1 MAIVYRDITYGSHP
15 NQKVNL
21 YQPDNYDFITE
32 FGIPIRGVIL
42 WIHGGGWVFGS
53 KDINKDNYT
62 SYYSLED
69 QIAFQNNPGFNS
81 VEGFFDDDF
90 CKVVSDRG
98 YFVISANYR
107 LVFNSGTFPIYNGGG
122 GEYPNNVNDIEE
134 LYKYM
139 VFPGYAPVSNV
150 FKSTWD
156 LVVRYIKTY
165 GLFIIGGSAG
175 GHLAVIGAF
184 EGADKT
190 GMWPRGIGSVVGPL
204 DLAYDSSNQVSEEG
218 RSLIDNYATSN
229 NYTQRTA
236 SPWGRTS
243 IYNPNGKSYS
253 NYAGFSDLTQAS
265 KVQNKMRMYF
275 YYNQNDNLVPAT
287 TTAEPFKNWV
297 SDRLGSGYVYYNKV
311 NEVDPGPNSFFYKGI
326 YNSGTTYTSVDV
338 VVYNN
343 KMYRARRTVRGIA
356 PTDPPDGVN
365 WGAEGATHNLSSS
378 ATSWIIEGATFTFR
392 QGMSFPRNNNK
403 VRPTTQ
409 GWTHSTT
416 SGFGDVR
423 GMVYPRQRS
432 YRYKGINTTPSYTV

>member
-1 MAIVYRDITYGSHP
+1 MAIVYRDIIYGSHP

-21 YQPDNYDFITE
+21 YQPDNYDFVTE

-42 WIHGGGWVFGS
+42 WIHGGGWTGGS
-53 KDINKDNYT
+53 KDTNKDNYT
-62 SYYSLED
+62 SYYSSSD
-69 QIAFQNNPGFNS
+69 WTYIQNAPGFNS
-81 VEGFFDDDF
+81 GEFFDDDF
-90 CKVVSDRG
+90 CKVVADRG

-107 LVFNSGTFPIYNGGG
+107 LASFPGTLPIYNSGG

-150 FKSTWD
+150 NKASWD
-156 LVVRYIKTY
+156 LIVRYVKTY

-184 EGADKT
+184 EGAGKT

-204 DLAYDSSNQVSEEG
+204 DLAYDSSNQVSERG
-218 RSLIDNYATSN
+218 RLLIDTYATSDN
-229 NYTQRTA
+229 STQRTA
-236 SPWGRTS
+236 SPWWRTSS
-243 IYNPNGKSYS
+243 IYNPNGISYS

-275 YYNQNDNLVPAT
+275 YYNQNDNLVPT

-311 NEVDPGPNSFFYKGI
+311 NEVDPREDFFYKGI

-343 KMYRARRTVRGIA
+343 KMYRARRTVSGIA
-356 PTDPPDGVN
+356 PTDPPDDVN
-365 WGAEGATHNLSSS
+365 WGAADATHNLSS
-378 ATSWIIEGATFTFR
+378 TGVSWITEGATFTFR

-416 SGFGDVR
+416 SGYGEVR